1 MSEVFFSLKE
11 KLLQINSF
19 KLKKYSFDTVHEH
32 TKHDLAIYET
42 EFDDL
47 MNSYRQKRKK
57 RTVKKSEPMIQNAA
71 ANSIDSR
78 NRVNDNDD
86 DRGNDQDMVLN
97 NVSFLTPNPHRLCGT
112 YDFKI
117 ERDIY
122 EYHFAVTKQGWGFA
136 TLTAEFCKS
145 FFMLHF
151 FDLYRV
157 ETLESRNS
165 FSSASV
171 RFCGEKRLEDRD
183 FIL

>member
-1 MSEVFFSLKE
+1 MSEVFLSLKE

-151 FDLYRV
+151 FDQYRV
-157 ETLESRNS
+157 E
-165 FSSASV
+165 
-171 RFCGEKRLEDRD
+171 
-183 FIL
+183 I